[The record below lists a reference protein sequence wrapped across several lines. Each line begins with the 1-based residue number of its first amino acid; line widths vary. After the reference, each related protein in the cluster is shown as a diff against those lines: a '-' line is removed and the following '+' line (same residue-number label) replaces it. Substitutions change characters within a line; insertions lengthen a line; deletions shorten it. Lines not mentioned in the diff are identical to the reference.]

1 MPHFCGIYKAL
12 LTGAL
17 ESWENFTEEFEIRG
31 NIDLST
37 ISELDNAWM
46 PATNDINEGTLGA
59 L

>member
-17 ESWENFTEEFEIRG
+17 ESWENFTEEFKIGG
-31 NIDLST
+31 NIDLAT
-37 ISELDNAWM
+37 ESELDDTWM
-46 PATNDINEGTLGA
+46 PATNNVNEGALGA